1 MSQSKYPKTLH
12 HPRLAGIVRTV
23 HSEEQEASHRQQG
36 WLVNAP
42 AESKTVAAGE
52 RVTETK

>member
-12 HPRLAGIVRTV
+12 HPRIADIVRTV
-23 HSEEQEASHRQQG
+23 ETEEQEKSHRAQG

-42 AESKTVAAGE
+42 SESKTVAAGE
-52 RVTETK
+52 RVTDTK